1 MQVSGVSAD
10 YSQNT
15 KASNHV
21 EDNRQS
27 SVNKS
32 VSDIGLHKSTEKESI
47 TSAIQEWKNFCHQ
60 QILKGK
66 LDIIA

>member
-1 MQVSGVSAD
+1 MQVSSVSAD

-15 KASNHV
+15 KASNRI
-21 EDNRQS
+21 ENNKQNNADKNIS
-27 SVNKS
+27 STT
-32 VSDIGLHKSTEKESI
+32 LHKNAEKENI
-47 TSAIQEWKNFCHQ
+47 NSAIQEWKNFCHQ